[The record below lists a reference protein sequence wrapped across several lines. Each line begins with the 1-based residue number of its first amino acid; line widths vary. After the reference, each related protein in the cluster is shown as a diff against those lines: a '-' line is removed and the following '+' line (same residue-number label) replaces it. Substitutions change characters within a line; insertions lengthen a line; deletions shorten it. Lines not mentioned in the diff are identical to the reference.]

1 MKKTSLFA
9 LLTLIGICL
18 IVCINIHNIKNIK
31 AEEEEEEPHFTWR
44 NHEWN
49 SVPDSSMYLLW
60 TVPYK
65 SVYCVKNEPLCLGTE
80 KIDSVRYYYYN
91 NKLWRICVYVNT
103 YEESEEE
110 FLYKIAICDID
121 SKLPTPPNS
130 ANFVNTNKIISY
142 YNIKY
147 GSYQR
152 SVISSSNIALVRGY
166 RRGQVPRIGY
176 SWNNSKY
183 SINFIPQYG
192 MIIYTDSMEELKIN
206 NELEN
211 IRLKDEYI
219 KDSLEKEKLKE
230 EIKSCGI

>member
-1 MKKTSLFA
+1 MKKTFLFA

-31 AEEEEEEPHFTWR
+31 AEEEPHFTWR

-103 YEESEEE
+103 YEKYEEE
-110 FLYKIAICDID
+110 FSYKIAICDID

-147 GSYQR
+147 GSYQL
-152 SVISSSNIALVRGY
+152 SVISSSNILVSTLSES
-166 RRGQVPRIGY
+166 Y